1 MKQALIFAA
10 LGYAVLQTVLLLAI
24 CAAAARPVPPFE
36 AEVKRAP
43 KVEERATERELEL
56 V

>member
-10 LGYAVLQTVLLLAI
+10 LGYAVLQTILLLAI
-24 CAAAARPVPPFE
+24 CAAAARPTPKFE
-36 AEVKRAP
+36 PDAKLQPKR
-43 KVEERATERELEL
+43 KEQEIVRELEL